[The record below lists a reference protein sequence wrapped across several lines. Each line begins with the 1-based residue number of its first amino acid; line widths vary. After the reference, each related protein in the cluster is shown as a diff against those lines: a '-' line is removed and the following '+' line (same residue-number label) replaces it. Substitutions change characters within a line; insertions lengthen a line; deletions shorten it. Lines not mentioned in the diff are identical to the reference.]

1 MGTNSC
7 FDIDFVV
14 ATVFCKCI
22 ELVVNFMYLLQK
34 THPYLH
40 KDGKKNCLFDL
51 LINKA
56 LIKYSYLYGL

>member
-14 ATVFCKCI
+14 ATVFCKSI
-22 ELVVNFMYLLQK
+22 ELVVNFIYLLQK

-40 KDGKKNCLFDL
+40 KDGKKIAY
-51 LINKA
+51 LIY
-56 LIKYSYLYGL
+56 LSIKH